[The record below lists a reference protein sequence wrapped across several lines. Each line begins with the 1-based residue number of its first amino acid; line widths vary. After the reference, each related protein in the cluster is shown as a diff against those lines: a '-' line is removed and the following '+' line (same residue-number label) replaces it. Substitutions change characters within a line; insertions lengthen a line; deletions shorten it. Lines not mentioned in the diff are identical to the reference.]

1 LIKTTIILVKGKL
14 LLGPILAIFGGIL
27 FIFSSFQVYQALI
40 TIGYNLSDAGL
51 HWFEV
56 GLYPELLLLGYI
68 CTILWGV
75 LGIIGGII
83 AIFGKKSG
91 NIIVFVIGNLGL
103 FGALIPLGTNI
114 AVTQIPLTLTGS
126 FFLLDPILMIIG
138 GALGLNSS

>member
-1 LIKTTIILVKGKL
+1 MLVKGKL

-56 GLYPELLLLGYI
+56 GLYPELLLLEYI

>member
-1 LIKTTIILVKGKL
+1 MLVKGKL
-14 LLGPILAIFGGIL
+14 LVGPILAIFGGIL
-27 FIFSSFQVYQALI
+27 FIFSSFQVSQALI

-56 GLYPELLLLGYI
+56 GLYPELMLLGYI

-75 LGIIGGII
+75 LGIIGGIT

-91 NIIVFVIGNLGL
+91 NLIAFVIGNLGL